1 MSGTTRSAMNPTAK
15 RCFDL
20 ALSLPLLMLLSPLM
34 LLVAALVCWSFGGPI
49 FFAQQRPGLNER
61 PFAMLKFRT
70 MVDAFDSRGNPL
82 PDDQRLTRFGR
93 LLRRTSLDELPELF
107 NVLRGDMSIVGPRP
121 LLMSYLPLY
130 SAEQTRRHQVRPGMT
145 GLAQVNGR
153 NALSWEER
161 FKYDIQ
167 YVENYSLA
175 LDLKIVART
184 LVTVFS
190 GSGITADGLC
200 AGSQPFEGNQSE
212 RI

>member
-20 ALSLPLLMLLSPLM
+20 ALSLSLLMLLSPLM

-49 FFAQQRPGLNER
+49 LFAQQRPGLNER

-167 YVENYSLA
+167 YVENCSLA